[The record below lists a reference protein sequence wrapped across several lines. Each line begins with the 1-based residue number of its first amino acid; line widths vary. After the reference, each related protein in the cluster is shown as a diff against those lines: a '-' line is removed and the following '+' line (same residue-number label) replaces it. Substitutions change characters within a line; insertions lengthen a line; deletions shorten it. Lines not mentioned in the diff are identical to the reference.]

1 MFTNIYKK
9 FKEFIRSEWKF
20 LLVLSVIIF
29 ITNCPVNCYIIT
41 GGGTIS
47 ATERVDVEGSKKSK
61 GSFHLAYV
69 SELKG
74 TIYTYLLSYI
84 IPSYERESLD
94 EYKYNKNESEKDI
107 QFRNNLLLNNSLNNA
122 IYVAYNKAG
131 KKIEIKSEK
140 MYAYSITDKAI
151 TDLQIGD
158 EIVEVDGKK
167 INNMDDIKN
176 IIKDFNINDDI
187 SIKVVRDNEET
198 MCNAKLYIEGNQK
211 LMGVLIM
218 KDYNYKFDPKLTI
231 KFKKSEGGPSGG
243 LMLSLEVYNQLSN
256 TDMTKGKTIVG
267 TGTIDRDGNVGEIDG
282 VKYKLKGAEK
292 EDADVFIAPAGRNY
306 KEAIKEKKKNN
317 YKFKIIEAKTF
328 DQVVEELNK
337 LK

>member
-9 FKEFIRSEWKF
+9 FKEFIHSEWKF
-20 LLVLSVIIF
+20 LLVIALTVF
-29 ITNCPVNCYIIT
+29 ITYCPVNCYIIT

-47 ATERVDVEGSKKSK
+47 ATDRVSVEGAKKSK

-74 TIYTYLLSYI
+74 TIFTYLLSYV

-94 EYKYNKNESEKDI
+94 EYKYSKNEIEKDI
-107 QFRNNLLLNNSLNNA
+107 EFRNNLLLNNSLNNA

-131 KKIEIKSEK
+131 KDIEITSEK
-140 MYAYSITDKAI
+140 MFIYSISEKAK

-167 INNMDDIKN
+167 INNMDELKEV
-176 IIKDFNINDDI
+176 IKDFGINDEI
-187 SIKVVRDNEET
+187 NIKIIRDKKEI
-198 MCNAKLYIEGNQK
+198 MCTAKIYIENNQK
-211 LMGVLIM
+211 LMGVVIM
-218 KDYNYKFDPKLTI
+218 KDYSYKFDPKLTI
-231 KFKKSEGGPSGG
+231 KFRKSEGGPSGG

-256 TDMTKGKTIVG
+256 TDITKGKTIVG
-267 TGTIDRDGNVGEIDG
+267 TGTINRDGNVGEIDG
-282 VKYKLKGAEK
+282 IRHKLRGAIDK
-292 EDADVFIAPAGRNY
+292 NADIFIAPSGDNY
-306 KEAIKEKKKNN
+306 KEAVREKKKNN
-317 YKFKIIEAKTF
+317 YKIKIIEAKTF
-328 DQVVEELNK
+328 DQVIEELNK